1 MIFILL
7 KQENNSS
14 ASVTSE
20 PEVEEK
26 MVIDDEI
33 ESASQHYAWVE
44 SDHPYKPASVNTY
57 RVLFPAS
64 VHWMSVEFDPQC
76 STTQPEDVLQIY
88 IR

>member
-1 MIFILL
+1 
-7 KQENNSS
+7 
-14 ASVTSE
+14 
-20 PEVEEK
+20 

-33 ESASQHYAWVE
+33 EAASQHYAWVE

-57 RVLFPAS
+57 RVLFPPS

-88 IR
+88 IRYAGVAAEVL